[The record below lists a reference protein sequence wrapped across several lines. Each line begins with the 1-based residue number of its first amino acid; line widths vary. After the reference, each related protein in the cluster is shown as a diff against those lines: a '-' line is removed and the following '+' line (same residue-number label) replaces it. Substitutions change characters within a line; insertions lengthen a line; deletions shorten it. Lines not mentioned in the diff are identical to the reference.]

1 VLPIVPYG
9 DLDAVLDRI
18 TSAPHLHP
26 LVLYVFGGMALA
38 DRVVQETTSRSVGIN
53 LTVMLFVH
61 GNLPFGEVGTSGMGA
76 AHRHT
81 GFAAFSHMRP
91 VLRNRFLPMPLLFSP
106 YTRRVQKLPK
116 LVQRL
121 VQ

>member
-38 DRVVQETTSRSVGIN
+38 DRWC
-53 LTVMLFVH
+53 
-61 GNLPFGEVGTSGMGA
+61 
-76 AHRHT
+76 
-81 GFAAFSHMRP
+81 
-91 VLRNRFLPMPLLFSP
+91 
-106 YTRRVQKLPK
+106 RRR
-116 LVQRL
+116 RL
-121 VQ
+121 VVLE